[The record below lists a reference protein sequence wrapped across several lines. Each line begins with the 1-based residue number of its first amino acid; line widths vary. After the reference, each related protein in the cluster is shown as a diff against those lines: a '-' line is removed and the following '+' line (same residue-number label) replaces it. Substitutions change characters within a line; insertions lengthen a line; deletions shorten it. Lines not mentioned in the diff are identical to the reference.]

1 MWDRKRRKEEAKVP
15 KASRFD
21 RLSQAALID
30 CLEAEMRRTA
40 ELFRGFS
47 HTDIEQDWIV
57 TQMLVHLETAKLATE
72 ALLRRVVGLQR
83 D

>member
-1 MWDRKRRKEEAKVP
+1 MWDRKRKTAKVP

-21 RLSQAALID
+21 RLPEAALID
-30 CLEAEMRRTA
+30 CLEAEMRQSG

-47 HTDIEQDWIV
+47 HSELDREWVV

-72 ALLRRVVGLQR
+72 ALLRRVADLQR